1 MIGDELDFFERTKA
15 LIPDWFG
22 ETAPLFDSLIQGNA
36 VAEAFI
42 YDMIQFVAE
51 QCRIQTTVDGFL
63 DIASID
69 FFAGDLPR
77 FANETDSAFRTRII
91 ASIFRLRGTR
101 PAMRSVLL
109 STTGTEPE
117 LFEPNRPADCLCLS
131 AGIGALGVGK
141 LGNLDLHHQG
151 FAVVRRTITTVEGRK
166 PGLDAPMAGLSHEAV
181 LFPDDASRYALS
193 DADIL
198 NAINKTKAEGTVTW
212 VRIQ

>member
-1 MIGDELDFFERTKA
+1 MIGDKLDFFERTKT

-22 ETAPLFDSLIQGNA
+22 EISPIFDSLIQGNA

-109 STTGTEPE
+109 STTGLEPE
-117 LFEPNRPADCLCLS
+117 LFEPSRPADCLCL
-131 AGIGALGVGK
+131 GVGALGVGK
-141 LGNLDLHHQG
+141 LGNLDLPYQA
-151 FAVVRRTITTVEGRK
+151 FAVAHRTITTTQGRK
-166 PGLDAPMAGLSHEAV
+166 PGLNAPMAGLNQEAV

-198 NAINKTKAEGTVTW
+198 NAINKTKPEGTVTW
-212 VRIQ
+212 IRIQ